1 MKKLSIIINIILSI
15 ALLVGTVLYQIVGGR
30 TVHYSTSG
38 IFVLMGIVNLCFA
51 VCMRVPNLKFYIS
64 MAMGLFLCM
73 MGDILLGKGFV
84 IGAATFASGHICY
97 FVSYYFLQNLCRKDF
112 IIGGVIFA
120 AAGAFL
126 MFCPLLNFS
135 AAYMQWVCLV
145 YALIISMMV
154 GKAVS
159 NYLTE
164 KSTARVL
171 LAIGSAM
178 FFFSDLMLV
187 FNWFMDTGKITG
199 KLCMATYFPAQG
211 LLAIA
216 MLVSILSQHVGKT
229 CEK

>member
-1 MKKLSIIINIILSI
+1 MKKLSIGINIILAA
-15 ALLVGTVLYQIVGGR
+15 ALLAGTVMYQVVGGR

-38 IFVLMGIVNLCFA
+38 IFVLMGVVNLCLA
-51 VCMRVPNLKFYIS
+51 VVNHTKNLKFYAV
-64 MAMGLFLCM
+64 MAAGLFLCM
-73 MGDILLGKGFV
+73 MGDILLGKDFV
-84 IGAATFASGHICY
+84 IGAATFASGHVCY
-97 FVSYYFLQNLCRKDF
+97 FVSYCFLHKLRKTDF
-112 IIGGVIFA
+112 VIGGVIFA

-126 MFCPLLNFS
+126 MFFPLLTFS
-135 AAYMQWVCLV
+135 AAYMQWVCLA

-159 NYLTE
+159 NYLVE
-164 KSTARVL
+164 KTGARLL

-211 LLAIA
+211 ILAVG
-216 MLVSILSQHVGKT
+216 MLVLLLSQQKGK
-229 CEK
+229 KS

>member
-1 MKKLSIIINIILSI
+1 MKKLSISINIILAA
-15 ALLVGTVLYQIVGGR
+15 ALLAGTIMYQVAGGR

-38 IFVLMGIVNLCFA
+38 IFVLMGVVNLCLA
-51 VCMRVPNLKFYIS
+51 MINRTKNLKFYVS
-64 MAMGLFLCM
+64 MALGLFLCM
-73 MGDILLGKGFV
+73 MGDILLGKDFV

-97 FVSYYFLQNLCRKDF
+97 FVSYCFLQKLRKKDF
-112 IIGGVIFA
+112 VIGGVIFA

-126 MFCPLLNFS
+126 MFFPLLTFS
-135 AAYMQWVCLV
+135 EEYMRWVCLA

-154 GKAVS
+154 GKAAA

-164 KSTARVL
+164 KSRARLL

-211 LLAIA
+211 FLAIG
-216 MLVSILSQHVGKT
+216 MLVLMLSQQNENKY
-229 CEK
+229 